1 MKKYYVKNG
10 KLVVNKYGVQYV
22 YSVDNG
28 NSETKSEVVQYAVND
43 NELNALTK
51 ELEAKGI
58 EYSVVELDTD
68 DIAKY
73 NGVNVSS
80 DEEARRIVEP
90 TLEEVI
96 SDKLKEISNACEQ
109 TIFNGIDVTMSDGT
123 TKHFSLKIEDQMN
136 LNGLVSQ
143 VSLGNIKAEDGVP
156 YHADGEICTMF
167 SIADFTL
174 IANTASAFKV
184 RQTTY
189 CNHLMAYVKSLTTK
203 EEIDSV
209 TYGQELTGEFL
220 ENYNKILKNS
230 GIII

>member
-10 KLVVNKYGVQYV
+10 KVVVNKYCVQYV

-96 SDKLKEISNACEQ
+96 SDKLKEISDICEQ
-109 TIFNGIDVTMSDGT
+109 TIYNGIDVTLSDGI
-123 TKHFSLKIEDQMN
+123 TKHFSLKTEDQIN

-143 VSLGNIKAEDGVP
+143 VSIGNIKAENGVP
-156 YHADGEICTMF
+156 YHADGEICTLF

-174 IANTASAFKV
+174 VANSATAFV
-184 RQTTY
+184 LQQTTY
-189 CNHLMAYVKSLTTK
+189 CNHLMMYVRSLENVEAVK
-203 EEIDSV
+203 AV
-209 TYGQELTGEFL
+209 AYGQELTGEFL
-220 ENYNKILKNS
+220 ESYKNIM
-230 GIII
+230 GLE

>member
-10 KLVVNKYGVQYV
+10 KVVVNKYCVQYV

-58 EYSVVELDTD
+58 EYSVVELNTD

-96 SDKLKEISNACEQ
+96 SDKLKEISDICEQ
-109 TIFNGIDVTMSDGT
+109 TIYNGIDVTLSDGI
-123 TKHFSLKIEDQMN
+123 TKHFSLKTEDQIN

-143 VSLGNIKAEDGVP
+143 VSIGNIKAENGVP
-156 YHADGEICTMF
+156 YHADGEICTLF

-174 IANTASAFKV
+174 VANSATVFV
-184 RQTTY
+184 LQQTTY
-189 CNHLMAYVKSLTTK
+189 CNHLMMYVRSLENVEAVK
-203 EEIDSV
+203 AV
-209 TYGQELTGEFL
+209 AYGQELTGEFL
-220 ENYNKILKNS
+220 ESYKNIM
-230 GIII
+230 GLE

>member
-10 KLVVNKYGVQYV
+10 KVVVNKYCVQYV

-96 SDKLKEISNACEQ
+96 SDKLKEISDICEQ
-109 TIFNGIDVTMSDGT
+109 TIYIGIDVTLSDGI
-123 TKHFSLKIEDQMN
+123 TKHFSLKTEDQIN

-143 VSLGNIKAEDGVP
+143 VSIGNIKAENGVP
-156 YHADGEICTMF
+156 YHADGEICTLF

-174 IANTASAFKV
+174 VANSATAFV
-184 RQTTY
+184 LQQTTY
-189 CNHLMAYVKSLTTK
+189 CNHLMMYVRSLENVEAVK
-203 EEIDSV
+203 AV
-209 TYGQELTGEFL
+209 AYGQELTGEFL
-220 ENYNKILKNS
+220 ESYKNIM
-230 GIII
+230 GLE

>member
-10 KLVVNKYGVQYV
+10 KVVVNKYCVQYV
-22 YSVDNG
+22 YNVDNG

-58 EYSVVELDTD
+58 EYSVVELDTN

-96 SDKLKEISNACEQ
+96 SDKLKEISDICEQ
-109 TIFNGIDVTMSDGT
+109 TIYNGIDVTLSDGI
-123 TKHFSLKIEDQMN
+123 TKHFSLKTEDQIN

-143 VSLGNIKAEDGVP
+143 VSIGNIKAENGVP
-156 YHADGEICTMF
+156 YHADGEICTLF

-174 IANTASAFKV
+174 VANSATAFV
-184 RQTTY
+184 LQQTTY
-189 CNHLMAYVKSLTTK
+189 CNHLMMYVRSLENVEAVK
-203 EEIDSV
+203 AV
-209 TYGQELTGEFL
+209 AYGQELTGEFL
-220 ENYNKILKNS
+220 ESYKNIM
-230 GIII
+230 GLE

>member
-10 KLVVNKYGVQYV
+10 KVVVNKYCVQYV

-51 ELEAKGI
+51 ELETKGI

-96 SDKLKEISNACEQ
+96 SDKLKEISDICEQ
-109 TIFNGIDVTMSDGT
+109 TIYNGIDVTLSDGI
-123 TKHFSLKIEDQMN
+123 TKHFSLKTEDQIN
-136 LNGLVSQ
+136 LNGLVSP
-143 VSLGNIKAEDGVP
+143 VSIGNIKAENGVP
-156 YHADGEICTMF
+156 YHADGEICTLF

-174 IANTASAFKV
+174 VANSATAFV
-184 RQTTY
+184 LQQTTY
-189 CNHLMAYVKSLTTK
+189 CNHLMMYVRSLENVEAVK
-203 EEIDSV
+203 AV
-209 TYGQELTGEFL
+209 AYGQELTGEFL
-220 ENYNKILKNS
+220 ESYKNIM
-230 GIII
+230 GLE

>member
-10 KLVVNKYGVQYV
+10 KVVVNKYCVQYV

-51 ELEAKGI
+51 ELETKGI

-96 SDKLKEISNACEQ
+96 SDKLKEISDICEQ
-109 TIFNGIDVTMSDGT
+109 TIYNGIDVTLSDGI
-123 TKHFSLKIEDQMN
+123 TKHFSLKTEDQIN

-143 VSLGNIKAEDGVP
+143 VSIGNIKAENGVP
-156 YHADGEICTMF
+156 YHADGEICTLF

-174 IANTASAFKV
+174 VANSATAFV
-184 RQTTY
+184 LQQTTY
-189 CNHLMAYVKSLTTK
+189 CNHLMRYVRSLENVEAVK
-203 EEIDSV
+203 AV
-209 TYGQELTGEFL
+209 AYGQELTGEFL
-220 ENYNKILKNS
+220 ESYKNIM
-230 GIII
+230 GLE